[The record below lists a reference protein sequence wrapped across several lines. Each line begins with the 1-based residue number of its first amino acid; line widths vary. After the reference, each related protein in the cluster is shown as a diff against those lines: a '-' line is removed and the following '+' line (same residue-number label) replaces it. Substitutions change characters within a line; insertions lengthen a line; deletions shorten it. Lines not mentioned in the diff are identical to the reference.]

1 MNNMALQDNLDKKVQ
16 EAKKL
21 GYSDTQIKR
30 YLESK
35 GIDPVKYVQAPITE
49 QIKSDWTDRVER
61 GADAVMKASTG
72 EQSPLSAAVQTVG
85 QGAAF
90 IGDIGGRIISKIPG
104 VSSLMQGTGEAVSE
118 NPKIQEVLR
127 QYETFK
133 QSNPEL
139 AANLE
144 GAVNIA
150 SILPIGRGVSALGDT
165 AASAAVRATDVAVDG
180 VNTAIKTG
188 TQGVKSS
195 VSDIVSPSA
204 IMQRVARIPAQ
215 KQAKFK
221 ELAGGESVGE
231 YLVNRGIYGDVD
243 GITQQLYKRF
253 EQSKNTADKALASLP
268 GTYKPTPIGTAL
280 DDLFARETRVSTKGA
295 LSRDFKRVRELKNKY
310 NSDGLTMSEVNEV
323 KRIYERNI
331 KVDYIRENKP
341 ESLARA
347 TSLDTAIRS
356 WQVNKAK
363 ELGLQNLPQI
373 NKETQLAKQLMDDL
387 GTAYAAQAGNNAI
400 TLTDWIMLSGGDPTA
415 AAAFLAK
422 KTVSSKPILSAIAK
436 RLNGGATQTRPFP
449 IKSDL
454 NFIESYGD
462 WIKSIEGQKIPQSL
476 PRQ

>member
-1 MNNMALQDNLDKKVQ
+1 MALQDNLDKKVQ
-16 EAKKL
+16 EAKRL
-21 GYSDTQIKR
+21 GYSDTQIKT

-35 GIDPVKYVQAPITE
+35 GIDSVKYIQAPLTE
-49 QIKSDWTDRVER
+49 QIKSDWKDRTER
-61 GADAVMKASTG
+61 GADSILKASTG
-72 EQSPLSAAVQTVG
+72 EQSPLSAAIQTVG

-104 VSSLMQGTGEAVSE
+104 VSSLMENTGSTIAESQKV
-118 NPKIQEVLR
+118 QDVLR
-127 QYETFK
+127 QYQDFK

-150 SILPIGRGVSALGDT
+150 SILPIGKAVGVLGDT
-165 AASAAVRATDVAVDG
+165 AATAAVKATDSALDG
-180 VNTAIKTG
+180 AGAAMKSSS
-188 TQGVKSS
+188 QAVKSS
-195 VSDIVSPSA
+195 VSSMADPGA

-253 EQSKNTADKALASLP
+253 EQSKNTADRALADLP
-268 GTYKPTPIGTAL
+268 GTYKPTPLATAL
-280 DDLFARETRVSTKGA
+280 EELFARETRVSTKGA
-295 LSRDFKRVRELKNKY
+295 LSADFKRVRELKNKY
-310 NSDGLTMSEVNEV
+310 NSDGLTMSEINEA
-323 KRIYERNI
+323 KRIYERNVR
-331 KVDYIRENKP
+331 VDYIRENKP

-347 TSLDTAIRS
+347 TNLDTAIRS
-356 WQVNKAK
+356 WQMTKAK

-415 AAAFLAK
+415 ATAFLAK
-422 KTVSSKPILSAIAK
+422 KALSSKSIMSSIAK
-436 RLNGGATQTRPFP
+436 RLSGGAKQTEPFP

-454 NFIESYGD
+454 NFIDSYGD
-462 WIKSIEGQKIPQSL
+462 WIKSIEGQVTPQSL